1 MVNIE
6 NLKLQVSVDE
16 NQVSYVKV
24 GEEVKV
30 IPSVGGNIIEGKI
43 AFVAPKSNGALKF
56 PVDVLVSNKNKE
68 LKAGMYAKVQFSS
81 QNATDNAQTLI
92 VPRTAFVGSVSQN
105 KIFKI
110 VNGKQQGLM
119 LIERNYKTPGR
130 GGGEIDAIM
139 RAADGTLVFVEVR
152 LRTGKAHG
160 GAAASVHGVKQ
171 RRIIH
176 AAQHYVQQLPRMPAC
191 RFDVMACE
199 QPGPPWHWTWLIAAF
214 DAA

>member
-110 VNGKQQGLM
+110 VNGKAELITVKSGRNFGDKIEILEGLAQAEQVVVSGQIN
-119 LIERNYKTPGR
+119 LENGTP
-130 GGGEIDAIM
+130 
-139 RAADGTLVFVEVR
+139 
-152 LRTGKAHG
+152 
-160 GAAASVHGVKQ
+160 VKILQ
-171 RRIIH
+171 
-176 AAQHYVQQLPRMPAC
+176 
-191 RFDVMACE
+191 
-199 QPGPPWHWTWLIAAF
+199 
-214 DAA
+214 

>member
-1 MVNIE
+1 MGFFHRINQLITPGRLAAAPAQAPRQGAARGQVATRPANAR
-6 NLKLQVSVDE
+6 KLAGDAAE
-16 NQVSYVKV
+16 TAA
-24 GEEVKV
+24 
-30 IPSVGGNIIEGKI
+30 I
-43 AFVAPKSNGALKF
+43 AWL
-56 PVDVLVSNKNKE
+56 
-68 LKAGMYAKVQFSS
+68 Q
-81 QNATDNAQTLI
+81 
-92 VPRTAFVGSVSQN
+92 
-105 KIFKI
+105 
-110 VNGKQQGLM
+110 QQGLM